1 MWLDSFMGWLSDK
14 LSFLPKLG
22 GGKSWMVGSVRV
34 HLWPFVA
41 FGIFV
46 AALLVYHFGFAT

>member
-1 MWLDSFMGWLSDK
+1 MAWLSDK
-14 LSFLPKLG
+14 LEFLPKLG
-22 GGKSWMVGSVRV
+22 GGKSWMVGEVRV

-46 AALLVYHFGFAT
+46 ALLLIYHYGFAT

>member
-1 MWLDSFMGWLSDK
+1 MWLDRFMGWLSDK
-14 LSFLPKLG
+14 LSVLTRLG
-22 GGKSWMVGSVRV
+22 GGKSWMVGKVRV

-46 AALLVYHFGFAT
+46 ALLLGYHFLLR